1 MKTTT
6 LSALFLG
13 LSLNA
18 FCQITNLPALGP
30 VANTNAIPIQ
40 NNVNPHQHESNVN
53 LPYAVQGLTAPQS
66 NLGGDHRCKTY
77 ELNQQHYLDRGIQ
90 NEFNLG
96 YQQHAYQVTTY
107 GVPKTSGVNEISVIF
122 HVVHNP
128 NNPAEN
134 VSNALIMQ
142 VFDDLVEDFQLL
154 NANAANARTQF
165 GFVPAD
171 CDINFCLA
179 TQDPS
184 GNPLSEV
191 GVVRVTTSEDWYD
204 SDNGEENKMKSAATG
219 GSQIWN
225 RNNYLNVWICDI
237 SNGANSGTA
246 GYAYR
251 PNPTFLPNSSIDGI
265 VLDYNLGVNNE
276 NVLTHEVG
284 HYLGLDHTW
293 GGSGGCGNDDGFN
306 DTPITDGPSF
316 DFPGSCSGNQ
326 QTCAGTET
334 QYENYMDY
342 SNCTVMFT
350 QNQADYMLSILQGIR
365 SSLLLSPGC
374 DPTNTP
380 PNSAF
385 TSMPAG
391 PSPVIIPVNGSVS
404 FMDQS
409 TNVPTGWN
417 WTISGTQGTDWAYI
431 NATNSNSQDP
441 QVEFYSVGTYD
452 ITLTASNSFG
462 SDATPASE
470 IGYIQVV
477 APATGTACDTLR
489 NWDPADASA
498 NGFFYY
504 NPVAGGWGNIPGH
517 TDVDGTGWLAY
528 QYAEK
533 FTNPGTSEVR
543 RIEMP
548 IFTAADETGT
558 GTIVLKVY
566 ADDNGTVAGAPG
578 TILATETINIA
589 DINQGAWNEFDFTNP
604 ASVTGSFFVGFELF
618 YGTPQDTI
626 LVGMTQTIAGG
637 NDAFWFDLEGNGWV
651 DAGTFGVTGSI
662 ALEVMLSNGPD
673 PVADFTMTDVNVCPG
688 GVISANGSGSTNVTN
703 YFWYLTDDPFTGT
716 IETSNTAS
724 NNYTFPTAGDYAI
737 YLFAD
742 GSCKTDGIYLP
753 VSVNAPINASVS
765 VVNTTCG
772 NNNGQITVSG
782 ATGGDGTY
790 YYSLDGNTYY
800 TSPTFENLPSGSYT
814 VYVATVGDNCEATY
828 NVTIGASSPFTA
840 TATANSAV
848 CPGASTTI
856 AATGGSTYEWFDGS
870 TLISTNSS
878 VTVTPATQTQYA
890 CVVTNASGCQTT
902 VYTTVSVNPIPDAP
916 IITAS
921 GSTTICAGTTVDL
934 TSSYP
939 TNNFWSTGETSST
952 ITVGTSGIYSVG
964 YLAPSGCS
972 SLLADIIIN
981 VTPGVNI
988 ASTSTEPSSCGTAT
1002 GSITVTGSGNGDLN
1016 WSGTTSG
1023 SAAGITLP
1031 YTISNLP
1038 AGSYTIVLTD
1048 GNGCASN
1055 SITEALSDPTPPT
1068 APNITA
1074 SGSAIFCEGG
1084 QVTLTSS
1091 YTNGNSWSEGSTS
1104 ESITV
1109 NTSGV
1114 FTVTYTDPS
1123 GCSAT
1128 STPFTVVVNP
1138 TPSIPTITASGTT
1151 TFCEG
1156 ETVLLTSSQGS
1167 GNEWSDG
1174 TTGQNNPVTSAGSYT
1189 VTYTDGNGCSATS
1202 DATVVIV
1209 NPLPNIDGGPDQSIC
1224 EGTQTVLAGSGA
1236 QSYTWD
1242 NGVIDGEAFTPTS
1255 TITYNLTGTDANG
1268 CSNTDQVIITVNA
1281 LPVITMAELDSVCI
1295 EDGTFEL
1302 IVATPTGGIYSGPG
1316 VSNNELNPSI
1326 AGLGTHTISYSYT
1339 DANGCSNSES
1349 IDIEIVECTNSI
1361 IEAGETFF
1369 EIYPNPTS
1377 GNVHIELNG
1386 SFTYELVDSRGRVI
1400 TSGSSESSATVNI
1413 SHIESGLYL
1422 VKLKQN
1428 AKMYIGRIIKQ

>member
-13 LSLNA
+13 LSLSA

-30 VANTNAIPIQ
+30 VANTNVIPIQ

-53 LPYAVQGLTAPQS
+53 APYGVQGLTAPQS

-204 SDNGEENKMKSAATG
+204 SDNGEENKMKSSATG

-431 NATNSNSQDP
+431 NTTNANSQDP

-452 ITLTASNSFG
+452 VTLTASNSFG

-637 NDAFWFDLEGNGWV
+637 NDAFLFDLEV
-651 DAGTFGVTGSI
+651 
-662 ALEVMLSNGPD
+662 
-673 PVADFTMTDVNVCPG
+673 
-688 GVISANGSGSTNVTN
+688 
-703 YFWYLTDDPFTGT
+703 
-716 IETSNTAS
+716 
-724 NNYTFPTAGDYAI
+724 
-737 YLFAD
+737 
-742 GSCKTDGIYLP
+742 
-753 VSVNAPINASVS
+753 
-765 VVNTTCG
+765 
-772 NNNGQITVSG
+772 
-782 ATGGDGTY
+782 
-790 YYSLDGNTYY
+790 
-800 TSPTFENLPSGSYT
+800 
-814 VYVATVGDNCEATY
+814 
-828 NVTIGASSPFTA
+828 
-840 TATANSAV
+840 
-848 CPGASTTI
+848 
-856 AATGGSTYEWFDGS
+856 
-870 TLISTNSS
+870 
-878 VTVTPATQTQYA
+878 
-890 CVVTNASGCQTT
+890 
-902 VYTTVSVNPIPDAP
+902 
-916 IITAS
+916 
-921 GSTTICAGTTVDL
+921 
-934 TSSYP
+934 
-939 TNNFWSTGETSST
+939 
-952 ITVGTSGIYSVG
+952 
-964 YLAPSGCS
+964 
-972 SLLADIIIN
+972 
-981 VTPGVNI
+981 
-988 ASTSTEPSSCGTAT
+988 
-1002 GSITVTGSGNGDLN
+1002 
-1016 WSGTTSG
+1016 
-1023 SAAGITLP
+1023 
-1031 YTISNLP
+1031 
-1038 AGSYTIVLTD
+1038 
-1048 GNGCASN
+1048 NGC
-1055 SITEALSDPTPPT
+1055 
-1068 APNITA
+1068 
-1074 SGSAIFCEGG
+1074 
-1084 QVTLTSS
+1084 
-1091 YTNGNSWSEGSTS
+1091 
-1104 ESITV
+1104 
-1109 NTSGV
+1109 
-1114 FTVTYTDPS
+1114 
-1123 GCSAT
+1123 
-1128 STPFTVVVNP
+1128 
-1138 TPSIPTITASGTT
+1138 
-1151 TFCEG
+1151 
-1156 ETVLLTSSQGS
+1156 
-1167 GNEWSDG
+1167 
-1174 TTGQNNPVTSAGSYT
+1174 
-1189 VTYTDGNGCSATS
+1189 
-1202 DATVVIV
+1202 
-1209 NPLPNIDGGPDQSIC
+1209 
-1224 EGTQTVLAGSGA
+1224 
-1236 QSYTWD
+1236 
-1242 NGVIDGEAFTPTS
+1242 
-1255 TITYNLTGTDANG
+1255 
-1268 CSNTDQVIITVNA
+1268 
-1281 LPVITMAELDSVCI
+1281 
-1295 EDGTFEL
+1295 
-1302 IVATPTGGIYSGPG
+1302 
-1316 VSNNELNPSI
+1316 
-1326 AGLGTHTISYSYT
+1326 
-1339 DANGCSNSES
+1339 
-1349 IDIEIVECTNSI
+1349 
-1361 IEAGETFF
+1361 
-1369 EIYPNPTS
+1369 
-1377 GNVHIELNG
+1377 
-1386 SFTYELVDSRGRVI
+1386 VDS
-1400 TSGSSESSATVNI
+1400 
-1413 SHIESGLYL
+1413 
-1422 VKLKQN
+1422 
-1428 AKMYIGRIIKQ
+1428 